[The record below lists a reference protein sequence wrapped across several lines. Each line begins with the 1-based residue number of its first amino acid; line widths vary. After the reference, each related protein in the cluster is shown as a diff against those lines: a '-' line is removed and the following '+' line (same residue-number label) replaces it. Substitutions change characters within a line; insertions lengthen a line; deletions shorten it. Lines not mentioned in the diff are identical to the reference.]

1 MFRTFCTSFNVCPDI
16 IQNEDRL
23 IKYASRA
30 AYLLKL
36 VAMAGLDPDPWVSQL
51 SVSMTCVLVC
61 IPFVLIIAIKAGYFG
76 TGAERKAKSCC
87 AWLVPATSNCVGE
100 DTSSCQTRG
109 LIHCVVFWT
118 VMWRDHGTVPFFPR
132 DEPSGLTL
140 LQLHDGLLLNYLNQI
155 TGGQQTHAD
164 EVRHHQQSPEREDK
178 LWCARLQ
185 ICWWRLWWT
194 LGAI

>member
-87 AWLVPATSNCVGE
+87 A
-100 DTSSCQTRG
+100 
-109 LIHCVVFWT
+109 
-118 VMWRDHGTVPFFPR
+118 
-132 DEPSGLTL
+132 
-140 LQLHDGLLLNYLNQI
+140 
-155 TGGQQTHAD
+155 
-164 EVRHHQQSPEREDK
+164 
-178 LWCARLQ
+178 
-185 ICWWRLWWT
+185 
-194 LGAI
+194 